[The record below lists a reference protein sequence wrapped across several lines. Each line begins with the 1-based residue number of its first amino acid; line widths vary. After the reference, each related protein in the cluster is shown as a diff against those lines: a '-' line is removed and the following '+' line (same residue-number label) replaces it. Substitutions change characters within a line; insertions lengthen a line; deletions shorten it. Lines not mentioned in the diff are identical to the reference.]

1 MNSARSKPAEPL
13 MEKDK
18 GGGGGV
24 AGGVELA
31 VGTGGHGE
39 AILNVTQTLA
49 CRRVLFPTFLI
60 DNDNNSGDIWKHR
73 RPIKGLCFA
82 QVLRSCGLR
91 ASDRNQNVSHVLFR
105 GAQMKRWII
114 K

>member
-1 MNSARSKPAEPL
+1 MRACSLGNHTLPRSVMNSARSKPAEPL

-31 VGTGGHGE
+31 GGGGGHGE

-60 DNDNNSGDIWKHR
+60 DNDNNSGDTWKHR
-73 RPIKGLCFA
+73 RPIKGLRFCTGVAFLRFA
-82 QVLRSCGLR
+82 RL
-91 ASDRNQNVSHVLFR
+91 
-105 GAQMKRWII
+105 
-114 K
+114 